1 MSIPADDGGRPPAEA
16 FDDLEGAIGRV
27 LERLEAVTGRA
38 QEAERK
44 SRELNEA
51 MRRFTGSPDDARDL
65 LTRLKQLEDENDD
78 LRTRLDHGRAGVERL
93 MARIRF
99 LENRS

>member
-1 MSIPADDGGRPPAEA
+1 VSSPADDGFLPPGEA
-16 FDDLEGAIGRV
+16 FDDLEGAIGAV
-27 LERLEAVTGRA
+27 LARLHAMKTRA
-38 QEAERK
+38 EVAERQ

-51 MRRFTGSPDDARDL
+51 MRRFTGDPDESRDL
-65 LTRLKQLEDENDD
+65 LTRLNQLEDENED

-93 MARIRF
+93 IARIRF